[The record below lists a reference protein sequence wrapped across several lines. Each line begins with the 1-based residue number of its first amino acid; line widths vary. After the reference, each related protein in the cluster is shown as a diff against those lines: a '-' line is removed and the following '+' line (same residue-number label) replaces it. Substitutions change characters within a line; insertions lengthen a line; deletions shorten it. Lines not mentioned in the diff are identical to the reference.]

1 MPGKPIRGEVHQR
14 PGARRGS
21 RDNPSGDEQRFEALP
36 DRVLGQGLQGLPG
49 RSRIRGHHVAQTVWQ
64 RGRPLEIAHHQG
76 AQVSAEVLLLQ
87 SHYLGRGEG
96 LGCAAGQYPV
106 HGGGGRADASPGPAV
121 TDGGKNLPDLQDQG
135 VVPRV
140 GAVDQRKEPLVQ
152 YRHPVLDPGIASVT
166 LAERNSDGWFGV
178 TRVGEAQQGI
188 GQAFIRGREFLPGN
202 VGLQVCHRL
211 EEWNARPVRG
221 AEMGEQFLD
230 PPLLLSQP
238 VAFSGSGVRQPA
250 EFLIRDQ
257 VPGRHHL
264 GNVRGIRDL
273 AEEFVL
279 QGGLRSGQGGCRGG
293 RETQHDGVGQQSE
306 HLGQQP
312 APRPE
317 QVMAFVQDDH
327 QVLRGC
333 ELGHQGS
340 SVRVQT
346 SQLRA
351 PTGVVPEIG
360 KCLIG
365 QAANLRRSGLPL
377 AANGDVRAENHT
389 GAS

>member
-1 MPGKPIRGEVHQR
+1 MTSN
-14 PGARRGS
+14 GS
-21 RDNPSGDEQRFEALP
+21 RRCPTGFSAKAF
-36 DRVLGQGLQGLPG
+36 RVCQADP
-49 RSRIRGHHVAQTVWQ
+49 RVRGHHVAQTVWQ

-152 YRHPVLDPGIASVT
+152 YRHPVLDPGITSVA

-188 GQAFIRGREFLPGN
+188 GQAFIRGRKFLPGD
-202 VGLQVCHRL
+202 VGLQVRHRL

-221 AEMGEQFLD
+221 TEMGEQFLD
-230 PPLLLSQP
+230 PPLLFPQP
-238 VAFSGSGVRQPA
+238 VAFSCGGVRQPT

-273 AEEFVL
+273 AEEFGSPGWL
-279 QGGLRSGQGGCRGG
+279 PLRSGR
-293 RETQHDGVGQQSE
+293 
-306 HLGQQP
+306 
-312 APRPE
+312 
-317 QVMAFVQDDH
+317 
-327 QVLRGC
+327 
-333 ELGHQGS
+333 
-340 SVRVQT
+340 
-346 SQLRA
+346 
-351 PTGVVPEIG
+351 
-360 KCLIG
+360 
-365 QAANLRRSGLPL
+365 LP
-377 AANGDVRAENHT
+377 GWP
-389 GAS
+389 